1 MTALKGVIKHAG
13 KSVSG
18 AIRSRGCLLLRDIL
32 VLEDDDA
39 RSSAAKVIGLLSQV
53 QPLPQHPQAKKREKN
68 NEGNREKIWDYY
80 LCMDDVVNPA
90 WIIISIVVS
99 GTT

>member
-1 MTALKGVIKHAG
+1 MIKHAG

-18 AIRSRGCLLLRDIL
+18 AVRSRGCLLLRDIL

-53 QPLPQHPQAKKREKN
+53 QPLPSTHRQKREKN
-68 NEGNREKIWDYY
+68 NEGNREKIKIWDYY
-80 LCMDDVVNPA
+80 LCIDDVVNPA
-90 WIIISIVVS
+90 WIIISIGVVS